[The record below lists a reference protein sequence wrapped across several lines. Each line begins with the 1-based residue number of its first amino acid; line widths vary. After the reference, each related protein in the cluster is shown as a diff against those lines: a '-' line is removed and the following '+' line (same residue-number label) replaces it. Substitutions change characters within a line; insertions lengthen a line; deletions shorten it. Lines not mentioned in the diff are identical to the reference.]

1 MSASNASN
9 ASNAYARGRRA
20 ERTSRHV
27 HLTFGGCL
35 KAELLKLWSLKS
47 TKILLLLNIAFM
59 LGMAALSALS
69 FKLIASMDLT
79 TGQKL
84 AQPQPIA
91 EADIW
96 MSISS
101 AATIT
106 ALVIGIFGVMAITS
120 EYTTS
125 AVQSSLVANPRRG
138 LFYAS
143 KSAALALFSFVD
155 GLIGVAA
162 AYGVVRLMFAGFDIT
177 ALSGEEW
184 RIMPVTLIGMP
195 VVTAVVALLAQG
207 LGGMTRST
215 VGGVVS
221 VVVLFMALTMALSLV
236 SMATAK
242 VSWLKWVGSLSGL
255 TPNTAMS
262 TFLSAGCHSSA
273 GETAQAYWMP
283 NWWQAG
289 LVLLAWS
296 VVSWIVG
303 LAVTR
308 RADVK

>member
-1 MSASNASN
+1 M
-9 ASNAYARGRRA
+9 
-20 ERTSRHV
+20 
-27 HLTFGGCL
+27 
-35 KAELLKLWSLKS
+35 
-47 TKILLLLNIAFM
+47 AFT
-59 LGMAALSALS
+59 
-69 FKLIASMDLT
+69 DLT

-84 AQPQPIA
+84 AQPHPVA
-91 EADIW
+91 EVDMW

-106 ALVIGIFGVMAITS
+106 VLVIGIFGVMAITS

-143 KSAALALFSFVD
+143 KSAAVALFSFVS
-155 GLIGVAA
+155 GLIGVVA
-162 AYGVVRLMFAGFDIT
+162 AYGVVRLMFAGIDIT
-177 ALSGEEW
+177 ALSGDEW
-184 RIMPVTLIGMP
+184 RIMPVTLVGMP
-195 VVTAVVALLAQG
+195 VVIAVVALLAQG

-215 VGGVVS
+215 VGGIVS
-221 VVVLFMALTMALSLV
+221 VVVLFMVLTTALSLI
-236 SMATAK
+236 SMATSK
-242 VSWLKWVGSLSGL
+242 ISWLKWVGSLSGL
-255 TPNTAMS
+255 TPNSAMT
-262 TFLSAGCHSSA
+262 TFLSAGCQSSA
-273 GETAQAYWMP
+273 GETVQSYWMP

>member
-9 ASNAYARGRRA
+9 VYATGRRA
-20 ERTSRHV
+20 QRTGRYI

-59 LGMAALSALS
+59 LGMAALSAWS
-69 FKLIASMDLT
+69 FKLMASMDLT

-84 AQPQPIA
+84 AQARPVA
-91 EADIW
+91 EADMW

-138 LFYAS
+138 LFYVS
-143 KSAALALFSFVD
+143 KSVAVALFSFVS

-162 AYGVVRLMFAGFDIT
+162 AYGVVRLMFAGFDVT
-177 ALSGEEW
+177 ALSGDEW
-184 RIMPVTLIGMP
+184 RIMPVTLVGMP
-195 VVTAVVALLAQG
+195 VVIAVVALLAQG

-221 VVVLFMALTMALSLV
+221 MVVLFMVLTTALSLV
-236 SMATAK
+236 SMATSK
-242 VSWLKWVGSLSGL
+242 ISWLKWVGSLSGL
-255 TPNTAMS
+255 TPNSAMT
-262 TFLSAGCHSSA
+262 TFLSAGCQSSA
-273 GETAQAYWMP
+273 GETTTQAYWMP

-289 LVLLAWS
+289 LTLLAWS
-296 VVSWIVG
+296 VVVWLVG
-303 LAVTR
+303 LIVTR